1 MQSIKAKETMEIAS
15 IFIEFFGV
23 FDNGGLARV
32 IKKKE
37 QFKIEHVSMK
47 LKSEYFKR
55 KLINK
60 LEAI

>member
-32 IKKKE
+32 IKKRN
-37 QFKIEHVSMK
+37 S
-47 LKSEYFKR
+47 LK
-55 KLINK
+55 
-60 LEAI
+60 